1 MISAILLFGSGVSLL
16 ATLIGGL
23 KYLFSSFALSR
34 YAQLG
39 YSEYGFFNNI
49 CLIMAF
55 PELFPMSISAESKRA
70 EKMLEPA
77 DEGS

>member
-1 MISAILLFGSGVSLL
+1 MYYYDLSIFMINKDGS
-16 ATLIGGL
+16 
-23 KYLFSSFALSR
+23 FST
-34 YAQLG
+34 
-39 YSEYGFFNNI
+39 NI

-55 PELFPMSISAESKRA
+55 PELFPISIPAESKRA